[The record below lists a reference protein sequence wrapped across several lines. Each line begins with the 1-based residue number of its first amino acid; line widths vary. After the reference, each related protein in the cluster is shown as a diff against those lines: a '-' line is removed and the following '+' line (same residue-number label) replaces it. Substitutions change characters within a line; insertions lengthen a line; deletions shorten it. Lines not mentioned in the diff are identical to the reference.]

1 MAGVSRRVGVLGGT
15 FDPIHHGHLVAAQ
28 EVLHALAL
36 DCVLFVP
43 AGNPPHKPARPISA
57 AHHRVAMVSLAI
69 AGRPGFQLSRVDVE
83 RPGPHFTFDTLTILH
98 ERWGTGTRFFFIV
111 GTDSLAELFT
121 WHRPEGIVALADLAV
136 VERPGAGANL
146 EALEAR
152 LPGLGSHLHWVNMP
166 LLQISSTNLRSRVR
180 LGRPITFLVPQP
192 VEDYIVE
199 HGLYR
204 AGET

>member
-1 MAGVSRRVGVLGGT
+1 MSWRVGVLGGT
-15 FDPIHHGHLVAAQ
+15 FDPIHHAHLVAAQ
-28 EVLHALAL
+28 EALHALAL

-69 AGRPGFQLSRVDVE
+69 AGRPGFHLSLVDVE
-83 RPGPHFTFDTLTILH
+83 RPGPHYTVQTLTILR
-98 ERWGTGTRFFFIV
+98 ERWGAEARFFFIV
-111 GTDSLAELFT
+111 GTDSLAELST
-121 WHRPEGIVALADLAV
+121 WRQPEGIVALADLAV
-136 VERPGAGANL
+136 VERPGAPVDM

-152 LPGLGSHLHWVNMP
+152 LPGLGRHLHPVDMP
-166 LLQISSTNLRSRVR
+166 LLQISSTDLRARVR
-180 LGRPITFLVPQP
+180 DGRPIAFLVPQA
-192 VEDYIVE
+192 VEDYARE

>member
-43 AGNPPHKPARPISA
+43 AGNPPHKPVQPISA

-69 AGRPGFQLSRVDVE
+69 AGRPGFQLSHVDVE

-98 ERWGTGTRFFFIV
+98 ERWEEGSRFFFIV

-136 VERPGAGANL
+136 VERPGARVDL

-152 LPGLGSHLHWVNMP
+152 LPGLGRHLHRVNMP
-166 LLQISSTNLRSRVR
+166 LLQISSTDLRARVR
-180 LGRPITFLVPQP
+180 DGRPIAFLVPPP
-192 VEDYIVE
+192 VEDYILE

-204 AGET
+204 AGER